1 MKGRWRRLRR
11 TPFRFDEKRIT
22 QSYRDG
28 VVRIYSVAD
37 TAPPGYQPQP
47 TLTLMETLFYAER
60 KVGLQRYYL
69 SKQAQV
75 QVERVIRVQSR
86 PAISPQCVA
95 VTEDGTQYGIE
106 LVQQTDD
113 VFPPSMDLTLTRIE
127 QKYEVAD
134 G

>member
-1 MKGRWRRLRR
+1 M
-11 TPFRFDEKRIT
+11 
-22 QSYRDG
+22 
-28 VVRIYSVAD
+28 
-37 TAPPGYQPQP
+37 
-47 TLTLMETLFYAER
+47 
-60 KVGLQRYYL
+60 
-69 SKQAQV
+69 
-75 QVERVIRVQSR
+75 QVERVIRVQNR

-113 VFPPSMDLTLTRIE
+113 AFPPSVDLTLTRIE